1 MVSPAFRSC
10 FPRMRI
16 QSCLF
21 VAMLLFL
28 PLNTG
33 CNRDK
38 DGVKTSEPAPVTA
51 ELARTITHATSGII
65 LTTDPI
71 RVRFAEQHV
80 RLDRVNQPIVTPEP
94 IFRFTPWIN
103 GQSTWSDDGQTL
115 TYTPD
120 EPLPR
125 DTAFLG
131 VVDLDMLFHATPDKP
146 ELGSF
151 EFSFKTGSQEISQVS
166 GEFGPHPTGAPDRAV
181 FTGTIVLTEPAEL
194 NQVKSATRITLDG
207 RTVTPVWSIRED
219 QRMFSYVLEDLVR
232 DNRTH
237 DVEVIV
243 DGEPLGAA
251 DGAGH
256 RRQLHPAR
264 QLLVSSIYPE
274 TEGSSR
280 LIHVELSDTLDP
292 AQDLN
297 GFLRIEPA
305 ISFSLRK
312 SGRRI
317 TLVGDFSA
325 GASYRVFLS
334 KGIRSIWGNALEAP
348 EEKQIQ
354 FSHLKPA
361 IRFLSDGMVLSS
373 GNRQQLRFE
382 SVNVKSVNVEI
393 QRIYEANL
401 GQYLQWAN
409 LGNTAGR
416 NDSFTEA
423 DRVAVKVAETSLD
436 LEMVVNR
443 KQVYDLD
450 LSGLMPH
457 KEAGLFL
464 VKMWFDKD
472 NMVYNS
478 SEPQG
483 SYYDDPRRNGYLW
496 RHGSVYKAVLVSDL
510 GVSATLAGHDAAV
523 TVTRISNAEPVAGAT
538 VNLKN
543 YQNHVMQSRETDADG
558 LARFTE
564 APDEIY
570 FVEAVKD
577 RQVSVVIPKK
587 MSWNTGSFDVGG
599 ANINQPGIRAYI
611 YPDRGVHRPGD
622 TIHLSVILR
631 NPDHSFPD
639 HHPVTLKLTNP
650 RRQEVLEQSAVAEK
664 DGFVTFSFAT
674 EEDAPTGTWQA
685 TVTAGDSTFVHA
697 LPVETVVPYR
707 LKLELGS
714 SQDQIGPD
722 DTEWVCD
729 LHADY
734 LFGNPAPGLTAR
746 AEVRLTR
753 TRPPVSTFKE
763 YTFDNETIRFKEQVE
778 SVYNGKLDENGDA
791 TIKWKIPSLKNA
803 PTTLSARLTATVLEK
818 GGRPNRTDTTVPV
831 HPFRRYVGLERPDFK
846 WGYAGVG
853 EEMVTRIIVVG
864 TDGKPVSG
872 QQLNWTLY
880 HNERSWWW
888 EYRSWSD
895 YKRKYRDDLRTTEI
909 ATGSL
914 RSEGVPVPLKLTP
927 EKRGSYLLEVQNGD
941 GHTAAFF
948 FNAYSWGEA
957 TAPDNAATIAMEM
970 DRQSY
975 NPGDTAELTFPTP
988 ETGSILVHV
997 VKGHSILSAFRVNP
1011 SGSER
1016 TAVRIPV
1023 TAEMIPNCYV
1033 TISVLQPHDVTAND
1047 RPLRMFGVLN
1057 VPVSDS
1063 KTQLPVKLRMPDE
1076 LESGKPFTMTIQAGS
1091 DGNARFTVAVV
1102 DEGLLALTRFQT
1114 PDPWEFF
1121 FAKQRLMASL
1131 ADLYSQVI
1139 RAVKGDPYR
1148 VFTIGG
1154 DAAMMARAAGEKPKE
1169 DGKRKR
1175 FKPVALFKGPVSTD
1189 ENGTAVVSFTMPE
1202 YIGAVRAMVVAADGN
1217 RYGHAEKS
1225 VPVKQDLMLMPTL
1238 PRVLHPGDQLKIPV
1252 TVFSMKDGIGTIK
1265 LSVKTE
1271 GPVDVGDNWQN
1282 TITLEKA
1289 GERDILIPIT
1299 VKQALGQVKIQL
1311 QATAESVETT
1321 HSTDLT
1327 IVPVSPELTEWKS
1340 QPVKPGERINVKI
1353 PGHGIPGSNRVQ
1365 LQVSKRAG
1373 LNLQHRLDR
1382 LIRYPYG
1389 CVEQTTSAAMPQ
1401 LYLKHLSRLTQ
1412 EQESR
1417 IDQFI
1422 NAAIDKLRRF
1432 QTADGGFSYWA
1443 GGATANTWCSSYVG
1457 RFLLE
1462 AHRAGYH
1469 VPAGMQRR
1477 WLQYEQQAA
1486 ARGVGT
1492 IKERCFRVYLLARAG
1507 QPATGAMNLL
1517 KENSLGAM
1525 TATDRHLLAAAY
1537 YLGGSRD
1544 IAAELKRGGSFEIAA
1559 YRESGG
1565 TYGSA
1570 FRDRS
1575 ILLELTTEQEDWEHA
1590 TELFARIAQRLS
1602 SKEWLSTQE
1611 TGYALS
1617 ALGNYIARTDPGN
1630 EKITGSIQL
1639 PDGTRVPFD
1648 TPNLMIHVDVPEGSG
1663 ETAEINLSPDCPIET
1678 VQVTTQW
1685 TGIPRQAD
1693 AVSETH
1699 AGIRTSVRWLDED
1712 GHEIDP
1718 SRMPQGTTFYAHYR
1732 VRLDSAVGSLDE
1744 VVLEQ
1749 MVPTGWEID
1758 NLRLDGGGLPAWTPV
1773 TSTSRVEYTDIRD
1786 DRVSWFFDL
1795 YSGRHQEISLLLKL
1809 RAVTRGRSQL
1819 PPTVCTAMYDN
1830 RYSSVIPGRSVE
1842 VQAP

>member
-1 MVSPAFRSC
+1 MVPSAIRACVSTV
-10 FPRMRI
+10 RI
-16 QSCLF
+16 QS
-21 VAMLLFL
+21 LFL
-28 PLNTG
+28 LVFVLCLPFYTG

-38 DGVKTSEPAPVTA
+38 DGTGIPEPAPVTA

-71 RVRFAEQHV
+71 RVRFAQQHV
-80 RLDRVNQPIVTPEP
+80 RLDRVNQPITAPDR
-94 IFRFTPWIN
+94 IFRFTPGI
-103 GQSTWSDDGQTL
+103 DGQASWSEDGLTL
-115 TYTPD
+115 TFTPD
-120 EPLPR
+120 APLQR
-125 DTAFLG
+125 DTAFIG
-131 VVDLDMLFHATPDKP
+131 VLDLDVLFHQVPDKP
-146 ELGSF
+146 ELGTF
-151 EFSFKTGSQEISQVS
+151 EFAFKTGSQEISRVT
-166 GEFGPHPTGAPDRAV
+166 GEFGPHPDGAPDRAV

-194 NQVKSATRITLDG
+194 KQVKSATQITLDG
-207 RTVTPVWSIRED
+207 RSVNPVWSTRED
-219 QRMFSYVLEDLVR
+219 QRLFSYVLENLVR

-237 DVEVIV
+237 DVEVRV

-251 DGAGH
+251 ESAGH

-264 QLLVSSIYPE
+264 QLVLSSIYPE
-274 TEGSSR
+274 TEGTSR
-280 LIHVELSDTLDP
+280 LIHVELSDALDP

-297 GFLRIEPA
+297 GFLRIEPT
-305 ISFSLRK
+305 INFSLRK
-312 SGRRI
+312 TGRRI

-325 GASYRVFLS
+325 GESYTIFLS
-334 KGIRSIWGNALEAP
+334 EGIRSIWGNVLETPA
-348 EEKQIQ
+348 EKQIQ

-361 IRFLSDGMVLSS
+361 VRFLSDGMVLSS
-373 GNRQQLRFE
+373 GNRQRLRFE
-382 SVNVKSVNVEI
+382 SVNIKSVNVEV

-409 LGNTAGR
+409 LRNTAGR

-423 DRVAVKVAETSLD
+423 DRVAVQVAETSLD
-436 LEMVVNR
+436 LEMTVNR

-450 LSGLMPH
+450 LSTLMPAD
-457 KEAGLFL
+457 EAGLFL
-464 VKMWFDKD
+464 VKLWFEKD
-472 NMVYNS
+472 SMVYNA

-483 SYYDDPRRNGYLW
+483 GYYDDPRRDGYLW
-496 RHGSVYKAVLVSDL
+496 RHGSIYKAVLVSDL
-510 GVSATLAGHDAAV
+510 GVSCTLAGRDTSV
-523 TVTRISNAEPVAGAT
+523 TVTSISSAGPVAGAT

-543 YQNHVMQSRETDADG
+543 YQNHVLQSRVTDG
-558 LARFTE
+558 NGFARFSET
-564 APDEIY
+564 PDHVY
-570 FVEAVKD
+570 FVEAVKHK
-577 RQVSVVIPKK
+577 QVSVVIPNK
-587 MSWNTGSFDVGG
+587 MAWNTGSFDVGG
-599 ANINQPGIRAYI
+599 ADINQSGVRAFV

-622 TIHLSVILR
+622 MIHLSVILR
-631 NPDHSFPD
+631 NADHSFPD
-639 HHPVTLKLTNP
+639 NHPVTLKLTNP
-650 RRQEVLEQSAVAEK
+650 RRQEVLERSAVAKK

-697 LPVETVVPYR
+697 LPIETVVPYR
-707 LKLELGS
+707 LKLDLASG
-714 SQDQIGPD
+714 QDQIDPD
-722 DTEWVCD
+722 VREWTCD

-734 LFGNPAPGLTAR
+734 LFGNPAPGLAAR

-753 TRPPVSTFKE
+753 SRPPVSAFSG
-763 YTFDNETIRFKEQVE
+763 YTFDNETIQFKDLVE
-778 SVYNGKLDENGDA
+778 SPYSGTLDKNGDA
-791 TIKWKIPSLKNA
+791 TIKWKVPSLQSA
-803 PTTLSARLTATVLEK
+803 PSALQAQLTATVLEK
-818 GGRPNRTDTTVPV
+818 GGRPNRTDITVPV
-831 HPFRRYVGLERPDFK
+831 HPFRRYVGLERPDFQ

-853 EEMVTRIIVVG
+853 EEMTTRVIVVG

-872 QQLNWTLY
+872 QQLTWTLY

-895 YKRKYRDDLRTTEI
+895 YKRKYRDDLRTTEV
-909 ATGSL
+909 ATGEL
-914 RSEGVPVPLKLTP
+914 RSEGVPVPLHVQP
-927 EKRGSYLLEVQNGD
+927 EKRGSYLLVVRNGD
-941 GHTAAFF
+941 GHAASFF

-970 DRQSY
+970 DRKSY
-975 NPGDTAELTFPTP
+975 NPGDTAEITFPTP

-997 VKGHSILSAFRVNP
+997 VKGHRILSAFRVEP
-1011 SGSER
+1011 SGSQR

-1023 TAEMIPNCYV
+1023 TADMIPNCYV

-1057 VPVSDS
+1057 LPVSDS
-1063 KTQLPVKLRMPDE
+1063 KTHLPVQLQMPDE

-1091 DGNARFTVAVV
+1091 NGNAQFTVAVV
-1102 DEGLLALTRFQT
+1102 DEGLLALTRFKT
-1114 PDPWEFF
+1114 PDPWNFF
-1121 FAKQRLMASL
+1121 FAKQRLLASL

-1154 DAAMMARAAGEKPKE
+1154 DAAMMARAAGEKPRE

-1175 FKPVALFKGPVSTD
+1175 FKPVALFQGPVSTD
-1189 ENGTAVVSFTMPE
+1189 GNGKATVSFTMPE

-1217 RYGHAEKS
+1217 RYGKAEKS

-1238 PRVLHPGDQLKIPV
+1238 PRVLHPGDQLRIPV
-1252 TVFSMKDGIGTIK
+1252 TVIAMKDGIGPIK
-1265 LSVKTE
+1265 LTVKTE

-1282 TITLEKA
+1282 QLTLAAA
-1289 GERDILIPIT
+1289 GETDILIPVT
-1299 VKQALGQVKIQL
+1299 VRQALGQVKIQL
-1311 QATAESVETT
+1311 QATAETAETR
-1321 HSTDLT
+1321 HETDLT
-1327 IVPVSPELTEWKS
+1327 IVPVSPELTEWKNR
-1340 QPVKPGERINVKI
+1340 PIKPGETISVEI
-1353 PGHGIPGSNRVQ
+1353 PAHGIPGSNRVQ
-1365 LQVSKRAG
+1365 IQVSKRAG
-1373 LNLQHRLDR
+1373 LNLQHRLND

-1412 EQESR
+1412 EQETR

-1432 QTADGGFSYWA
+1432 QTPDGGFSYWA
-1443 GGATANTWCSSYVG
+1443 GGATASPWCSSYAG
-1457 RFLLE
+1457 RFLVE
-1462 AHRAGYH
+1462 SDRSGYH
-1469 VPAGMQRR
+1469 VPAGMKTR

-1525 TATDRHLLAAAY
+1525 TATERHLLAAAY
-1537 YLGGSRD
+1537 YLSGSQD
-1544 IAAELKRGGSFEIAA
+1544 IAAEIQRGSTFEIAA

-1565 TYGSA
+1565 SYGSA

-1575 ILLELTTEQEDWEHA
+1575 ILLELTTEQADWEHA
-1590 TELFARIAQRLS
+1590 AELFARIAHRLS

-1611 TGYALS
+1611 AGYALS

-1639 PDGTRVPFD
+1639 PGGTRVPFD
-1648 TPNLMIHVDVPEGSG
+1648 TPNLMVYVDVPEGAG
-1663 ETAEINLSPDCPIET
+1663 ELAEVYLSPDCPIET

-1685 TGIPRQAD
+1685 TGIPREA
-1693 AVSETH
+1693 ATVSETH
-1699 AGIRTSVRWLDED
+1699 AGIRTSVRWLDEN
-1712 GHEIDP
+1712 GRELDP
-1718 SRMPQGTTFYAHYR
+1718 TRMPQGKTFYAHYR
-1732 VRLDSAVGSLDE
+1732 IQLDATVGSLNE

-1749 MVPTGWEID
+1749 MLPTGWEIE
-1758 NLRLDGGGLPAWTPV
+1758 NLRLDGGELPQWAPV
-1773 TSTSRVEYTDIRD
+1773 ISVNRVEYTDIRD
-1786 DRVSWFFDL
+1786 DRISWFFDL
-1795 YSGRHQEISLLLKL
+1795 YSGRRQEINLLLKL
-1809 RAVTRGRSQL
+1809 RTVTRGSSQL
-1819 PPTVCTAMYDN
+1819 PPTVCTAMYDD
-1830 RYSSVIPGRSVE
+1830 RYRSVIPGRTVA